1 MKWVNESDYKTRI
14 SKICNY
20 FGFVSLKKD
29 AFFIFNFIIIN
40 MIGKVFKQRNKNDL
54 LPIARN
60 KIGKLI
66 STNIYKINR
75 PYVILFSN
83 ENVYFLS
90 VKTVKKE
97 NIESTYLD
105 KENVLVPNGIYN
117 DNHFSSIDT
126 STINVMNRGLFESL
140 YEIDNR
146 WNDYQLSIETYNR
159 VMEKLY
165 INRDNLIY
173 HEVDHFNLKKHK
185 TIWKSNTE
193 ALKNKTYCKQLIIT
207 YHHLEWNEDMVKF
220 RDNPQIYYQN
230 LEDKYQETWDEFLSK
245 TKQKIK
251 DEKYENTQKQVQNS
265 TDNKEKNNKE
275 IHKPKNP
282 FHM

>member
-1 MKWVNESDYKTRI
+1 
-14 SKICNY
+14 
-20 FGFVSLKKD
+20 
-29 AFFIFNFIIIN
+29 
-40 MIGKVFKQRNKNDL
+40 MIGKIFKQRNKNNL
-54 LPIARN
+54 LPIARD

-66 STNIYKINR
+66 LTNIHKINR

-83 ENVYFLS
+83 EKVYFLS

-97 NIESTYLD
+97 NIESTYID
-105 KENVLVPNGIYN
+105 KENVLIPNGIYD
-117 DNHFSSIDT
+117 DNHFSAINT
-126 STINVMNRGLFESL
+126 STINVMNRRLFESL

-146 WNDYQLSIETYNR
+146 RNDYQLSVETYNR

-173 HEVDHFNLKKHK
+173 HEVDHFNLKKDK
-185 TIWKSNTE
+185 TIWKSNNE
-193 ALKNKTYCKQLIIT
+193 SLKNKTYCKQLIIT

-251 DEKYENTQKQVQNS
+251 YEKYENTQKQVQNS
-265 TDNKEKNNKE
+265 TDNEEKNNKE
-275 IHKPKNP
+275 IHKSKKS
-282 FHM
+282 FHL

>member
-1 MKWVNESDYKTRI
+1 
-14 SKICNY
+14 
-20 FGFVSLKKD
+20 
-29 AFFIFNFIIIN
+29 
-40 MIGKVFKQRNKNDL
+40 MIGKVFKQRNKNNL
-54 LPIARN
+54 LPIARD

-66 STNIYKINR
+66 LTNIHKINR

-83 ENVYFLS
+83 EKVYFLS
-90 VKTVKKE
+90 VKTVKNE
-97 NIESTYLD
+97 NIESTYID
-105 KENVLVPNGIYN
+105 KENVLIPNGIYD
-117 DNHFSSIDT
+117 DNHFSAINT
-126 STINVMNRGLFESL
+126 STINVMNRELFESL

-146 WNDYQLSIETYNR
+146 WNDYQLSVETYNR

-185 TIWKSNTE
+185 TIWKSNNE
-193 ALKNKTYCKQLIIT
+193 SLKNKIYCKQLIIT

-251 DEKYENTQKQVQNS
+251 DEKYENTRKQVQNS
-265 TDNKEKNNKE
+265 TDNEEKNNKE
-275 IHKPKNP
+275 IHKLKKS
-282 FHM
+282 FHL

>member
-1 MKWVNESDYKTRI
+1 
-14 SKICNY
+14 
-20 FGFVSLKKD
+20 
-29 AFFIFNFIIIN
+29 

-54 LPIARN
+54 LPIARS

-105 KENVLVPNGIYN
+105 KENVLVPDGIYH

-126 STINVMNRGLFESL
+126 STINVMNRKLFESL
-140 YEIDNR
+140 YEIDNE
-146 WNDYQLSIETYNR
+146 WNDYQLSVETYNR
-159 VMEKLY
+159 VMERLY

-207 YHHLEWNEDMVKF
+207 YHHLEWNEDIVKF
-220 RDNPQIYYQN
+220 RNNPQIYYQN
-230 LEDKYQETWDEFLSK
+230 LGDKYQETWDEFLSK

-265 TDNKEKNNKE
+265 TDNEEKNNKE
-275 IHKPKNP
+275 IHKSKKS
-282 FHM
+282 FHL